1 MEKTFTCIMCPR
13 GCAIKAG
20 WEKKESVKVQGN
32 HCKKGEEY
40 VVQEIKAPKR
50 NIASSV
56 LISNGDELL
65 ASVKLSNPVPKEEI
79 FHVVEEIKKVKVNA
93 PVKIGDVVIKN
104 VLGLESDVIITRNVD
119 VR

>member
-1 MEKTFTCIMCPR
+1 MCPR
-13 GCAIKAG
+13 GCAIKAS

-56 LISNGDELL
+56 LIPNGEELL
-65 ASVKLSNPVPKEEI
+65 ASVKLSDPVPKEKI
-79 FHVVEEIKKVKVNA
+79 FHVVEEIKK
-93 PVKIGDVVIKN
+93 
-104 VLGLESDVIITRNVD
+104 
-119 VR
+119 